1 MYIFL
6 ENFMLQSIFN
16 IFPSKP
22 WVKCLIYE
30 NNLLCK
36 LSGKSGFIIKTICRS
51 DQPSHGGHH
60 HFKSNKNISLGPHR
74 TSSCWSRRSVG
85 VWMDGRWMDE
95 RVADVRMHCG
105 TQAAS
110 PSPAELSPA
119 PPLPCLPPPGMC
131 PQEPSIQERFL
142 FW

>member
-1 MYIFL
+1 
-6 ENFMLQSIFN
+6 
-16 IFPSKP
+16 
-22 WVKCLIYE
+22 
-30 NNLLCK
+30 
-36 LSGKSGFIIKTICRS
+36 
-51 DQPSHGGHH
+51 
-60 HFKSNKNISLGPHR
+60 
-74 TSSCWSRRSVG
+74 
-85 VWMDGRWMDE
+85 MDGRWMDE